1 MQGDGFWQ
9 GCREIVQCGWDCRM
23 MHIYV
28 KSINVSQKMKTRTAH
43 ERTIPVLGIFP
54 KELKSASGRDFSIP
68 MLTAALFTTAKI
80 WKQSNCPSAS
90 EWTKK
95 LLSEHTIGYYSPF
108 QKREVLFTNFYASVH
123 CLLCTPYSRFH
134 VVFSCIEQ
142 LKLHATNSDKFSVHF
157 YCYKCL
163 QISLVMES

>member
-9 GCREIVQCGWDCRM
+9 GCGEIVQCGWDCRM

-28 KSINVSQKMKTRTAH
+28 KSINVSQKMKTRTAQ
-43 ERTIPVLGIFP
+43 ERTIPFLGIFP

-163 QISLVMES
+163 QISLVMAS